1 MRARHAGTELVP
13 AAGPAFVV
21 VVDDVRVAEIDAC
34 GPLDRDVAERLAAQ
48 VGADLVRHG
57 IDDVG
62 VRVVPLRDAATTPP
76 RSGRGPLG

>member
-21 VVDDVRVAEIDAC
+21 VDDVRVAEIDAY